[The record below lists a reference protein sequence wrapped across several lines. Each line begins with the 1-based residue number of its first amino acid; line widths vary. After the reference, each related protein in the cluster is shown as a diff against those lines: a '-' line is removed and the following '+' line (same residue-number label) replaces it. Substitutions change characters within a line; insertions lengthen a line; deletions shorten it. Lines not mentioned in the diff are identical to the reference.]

1 MKSMRLTII
10 VFILAGF
17 LMLLYVGCTAPI
29 QESSVGAPPTATERD
44 WYTDQESVAPGDW
57 DATIIYDPALSTISR
72 VATPQAG
79 EYSYAYYE
87 AAAALYAWAQ
97 TNIECTTPI
106 YTGHLDAWAMF
117 PDRAEPN
124 TLPGNI
130 EDARHDILSVFQFNS
145 IDPVLHYPIYDDYW
159 DVYFNFPEKRAFF
172 RCSICDPEIEWTMGT
187 MDTGRWYHFT
197 VDWNLPE
204 GVTGTAWVT
213 VAQDETIW
221 IDESGLDTVS
231 GPPFATPNAVGV
243 GAKAWHSF
251 FSSGWTILVDEVTIY
266 PCDEPWPTPTP
277 TPGVYVCDQYGHAS
291 VLNVDDDCSAVLR
304 FRAVPN
310 DVPRGAAVERATLY
324 LYGVSVEQDDS
335 TVYVAPLTT
344 VWGEMTCD
352 WCRRTVGEAW
362 ALPGATSVPE
372 DRFPGS
378 VAEFTAALGWVEVDI
393 PTYIVEEWAMTSAAN
408 PGFVLSNSGLTGKYG
423 IASRE
428 WVDADYRPYMVV
440 YYTE

>member
-1 MKSMRLTII
+1 MKLKRLTI
-10 VFILAGF
+10 VALALVGVST
-17 LMLLYVGCTAPI
+17 LLYVGCGI
-29 QESSVGAPPTATERD
+29 QDAVVAIPPVEKD

-57 DATIIYDPALSTISR
+57 DATTIYDPAMSTISR

-79 EYSYAYYE
+79 DYSYSYYE
-87 AAAALYAWAQ
+87 AAIAGTTWSQ
-97 TNIECTTPI
+97 TYNNCVPPI
-106 YTGHLDAWAMF
+106 YVGHLDAWAMF
-117 PDRAEPN
+117 PSRAEPN
-124 TLPGNI
+124 VYPG
-130 EDARHDILSVFQFNS
+130 ETTAFRHDFLSVFQFDL
-145 IDPVLHYPIYDDYW
+145 IDPVLHSPITQDYW
-159 DVYFNFPEKRAFF
+159 DVYFNYPEKRAFF
-172 RCSICDPEIEWTMGT
+172 HCTICDPEIEWAMGT
-187 MDTGRWYHFT
+187 MDDGRWYHFT

-204 GVTGTAWVT
+204 GAISTAWITVT
-213 VAQDETIW
+213 QDTTTWVAV
-221 IDESGLDTVS
+221 SGLDTKSDVA
-231 GPPFATPNAVGV
+231 FATPNAVGV
-243 GAKAWHSF
+243 GAKEWHYF
-251 FSSGWTILVDEVTIY
+251 FSGGFNILIDEVTVY
-266 PCDEPWPTPTP
+266 GCDEPWPTPTP
-277 TPGVYVCDQYGHAS
+277 TPGVYTCDQYGHAS

-324 LYGVSVEQDDS
+324 LYGVALEQDDS
-335 TVYVAPLTT
+335 TIYVAPLVS

-352 WCRRTVGEAW
+352 WCRRTVGETW

-372 DRFPGS
+372 DRFPGN

-393 PTYIVEEWAMTSAAN
+393 PPYIVEEWAMTSAGN